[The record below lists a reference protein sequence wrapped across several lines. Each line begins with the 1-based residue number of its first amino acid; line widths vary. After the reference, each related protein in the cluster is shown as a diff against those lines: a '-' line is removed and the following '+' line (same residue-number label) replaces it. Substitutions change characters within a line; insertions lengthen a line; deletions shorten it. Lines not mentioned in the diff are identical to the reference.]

1 MFFKKSTTTKWIWTF
16 IMISEK
22 EFVNH
27 YTFYWNK
34 IFPFSSRL
42 VRKLNLQK
50 EHFTEPYISDN
61 SPESRSIIN
70 ETSFR
75 LFEKS
80 VNEKIAPNKFSEI
93 EVKQI
98 AKKATMYIAEL
109 SKNSKYSIC
118 FLNNSELNEAVKIA
132 KRTVDYIGYNI
143 QVSPEFQG
151 CSIINN
157 CYGDIKSDNCI
168 YEIKAGDRDFRVIDI
183 RQLLV
188 YSLLNYSSNKKFE
201 NIGLLNPRR
210 GCSVEIS
217 LKEAIEMA
225 SGRGVSE
232 VFNEI
237 LEFIDTSEIF

>member
-1 MFFKKSTTTKWIWTF
+1 
-16 IMISEK
+16 MISEK

-27 YTFYWNK
+27 YTYYWNK

-50 EHFTEPYISDN
+50 EHFTDPYISNND
-61 SPESRSIIN
+61 PDSRAIIN

-80 VNEKIAPNKFSEI
+80 VNEKKTPNQFSET

-98 AKKATMYIAEL
+98 AKKATIYIAEL
-109 SKNSKYSIC
+109 SRNSKYSIYY
-118 FLNNSELNEAVKIA
+118 LNNSELNEAVRIA
-132 KRTVDYIGYNI
+132 KRTLDYIGNNI
-143 QVSPEFQG
+143 QVSPKFPG
-151 CSIINN
+151 CSIINS
-157 CYGDIKSDNCI
+157 CYGDMKSNNCI
-168 YEIKAGDRDFRVIDI
+168 YEIKAGDRDFRVNDI

-188 YSLLNYSSNKKFE
+188 YSLLNYASNEKFE
-201 NIGLLNPRR
+201 NIGLINPRR
-210 GCSVEIS
+210 GCAVKIS

-237 LEFIDTSEIF
+237 LEFIDTSETF